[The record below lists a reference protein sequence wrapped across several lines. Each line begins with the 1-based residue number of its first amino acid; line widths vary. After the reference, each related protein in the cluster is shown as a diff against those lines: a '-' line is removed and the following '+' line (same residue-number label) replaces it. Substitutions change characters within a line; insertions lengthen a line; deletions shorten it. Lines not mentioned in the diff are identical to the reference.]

1 MTTDIKQVFV
11 DVLTEM
17 KALAEPLQRRMLQRH
32 EPWVDLFREQVDIA
46 PGKGT
51 PKRVVDVR
59 ELAEIL
65 TLANHV
71 SFLMHLVGTPCFCA
85 FLHFRVFSDQKH
97 WQRQLQGARLRP
109 GRHPLR
115 ASGQCPQRY
124 PSPTP

>member
-11 DVLTEM
+11 DVLKEM
-17 KALAEPLQRRMLQRH
+17 KALSEPLQRRMLQRH

-71 SFLMHLVGTPCFCA
+71 SFLEHFVSTPCFA
-85 FLHFRVFSDQKH
+85 PSYTSESLSDQKH
-97 WQRQLQGARLRP
+97 WQRQL
-109 GRHPLR
+109 
-115 ASGQCPQRY
+115 
-124 PSPTP
+124 